1 MRTLPRLVLVLCAS
15 MVALGVSLERP
26 EATLQAKFQ
35 KQKATGP
42 QSPTVSSITCD
53 AARAVVA
60 DYGFKDV
67 KPDLCVGKTL
77 RFRATRD
84 GKEFLIEIA
93 ANGDLARVRRLYEGA
108 TGAIGAAQLGG
119 SCWYAI
125 FFCSRRQDEALHWT
139 ERHAHGHV
147 IDTLSREFP
156 RLKKGYYCAVEG
168 PSSRESAL
176 DKAQSSKRSGKAPGA
191 YAKEGC

>member
-26 EATLQAKFQ
+26 EAILQAKFQ
-35 KQKATGP
+35 KQKAASA
-42 QSPTVSSITCD
+42 QSLTVSSITCD

-84 GKEFLIEIA
+84 GKDFLIEIA
-93 ANGDLARVRRLYEGA
+93 ANGDLARVQRLYEGA
-108 TGAIGAAQLGG
+108 TSAIGAAQFGG

-125 FFCSRRQDEALHWT
+125 FFCSRRQDEALRWT

-147 IDTLSREFP
+147 IDTLSKEFP
-156 RLKKGYYCAVEG
+156 RLKKGYHCAVDG
-168 PSSRESAL
+168 PLPRNAAI
-176 DKAQSSKRSGKAPGA
+176 DKAQSFKRFGRAPAA

>member
-35 KQKATGP
+35 KQKATGA

-93 ANGDLARVRRLYEGA
+93 ANGDLARVRRYTKA
-108 TGAIGAAQLGG
+108 RPVPSVRHNSAAPVGTPF
-119 SCWYAI
+119 S
-125 FFCSRRQDEALHWT
+125 F
-139 ERHAHGHV
+139 
-147 IDTLSREFP
+147 
-156 RLKKGYYCAVEG
+156 
-168 PSSRESAL
+168 
-176 DKAQSSKRSGKAPGA
+176 APGDRMRHCT
-191 YAKEGC
+191 GLSGTPMVT